1 MMNYQDFQT
10 AIQELE
16 SFYGGKI
23 LNGGILEATWY
34 ECFKNVSV
42 EDLNYA
48 ISKCFRHHP
57 RQYNYF
63 PNPEEIRKLLFD
75 SQENHQSSKVVTV
88 SDFIL
93 PPESDEKAYKRN
105 MLWRLYQHYKIR
117 KRIGRTD
124 EDREEFFKRFSDY
137 SITEI
142 ETMIAC
148 ETAHIIKQPKADQII
163 MDDTMTTEAREY
175 LAKFSD
181 LIRGKKL

>member
-34 ECFKNVSV
+34 ECFKNVSI

-48 ISKCFRHHP
+48 ISKCFRYHP

-75 SQENHQSSKVVTV
+75 SQENHQASKVVNA

-93 PPESDEKAYKRN
+93 PPEDDDKACKRN
-105 MLWRLYQHYKIR
+105 MIWRLYQHYKIR
-117 KRIGRTD
+117 KKVGISN
-124 EDREEFFKRFSDY
+124 EDREDFFKRFSNHSFDELELL
-137 SITEI
+137 IGQEVHQ
-142 ETMIAC
+142 IA
-148 ETAHIIKQPKADQII
+148 KKSKADPLINDAI
-163 MDDTMTTEAREY
+163 TPEAREY
-175 LAKFSD
+175 LEKFSD